1 MSQKRRIGV
10 VPTTAVPA
18 KETVTYSWRVEWKLK
33 DFPNDWMLFNRG
45 FLFPSQALA
54 SYEEALK
61 RPGCI
66 AARIIERELR
76 TTDIR
81 REVFPEDLKGRI

>member
-1 MSQKRRIGV
+1 MNQKTKIGA
-10 VPTTAVPA
+10 VPTVPVPA
-18 KETVTYSWRVEWKLK
+18 HEVTVYSWRVEWKLK
-33 DFPNDWMLFNRG
+33 DHPNDWLLFSKG
-45 FLFPSQALA
+45 KLFPSEALA
-54 SYEEALK
+54 AYHEALK

-81 REVFPEDLKGRI
+81 REIAPEELKGRI

>member
-1 MSQKRRIGV
+1 MKKRKIGV
-10 VPTTAVPA
+10 VPTESVQA
-18 KETVTYSWRVEWKLK
+18 KETNAYSWRVEWKLK

-45 FLFPSQALA
+45 FLFPSQALE
-54 SYEEALK
+54 SYQEALK

-66 AARIIERELR
+66 AARIIEREIH

-81 REVFPEDLKGRI
+81 REVSPEELKGRI

>member
-1 MSQKRRIGV
+1 MNRKTKIGV
-10 VPTTAVPA
+10 VPTEFVPA
-18 KETVTYSWRVEWKLK
+18 KETVTYSWRVEWKSK
-33 DFPNDWMLFNRG
+33 SFPNDWLLFSKG
-45 FLFPSQALA
+45 KLFPSEALA
-54 SYEEALK
+54 SYQEVVK

-81 REVFPEDLKGRI
+81 REVSPDDLKGRI